1 MNMKNKQKKSTP
13 FIKQQGLT
21 FLEVLIAVVIL
32 VTGILGAVAMQ
43 ASAKQASF
51 DAMQR
56 SLASSLAQDIIER
69 MRGNNANN
77 IALYQVGS
85 PFGAGDVVA
94 AVDCSVLA
102 NNCNSNQIAFHD
114 LFEWEQALIGS
125 GTKNGDLNVGGL
137 INGVGCINV
146 NGNRIV
152 VAISWQ
158 GKTELADGAS
168 STTGVACGTS
178 GKNRRQVVINAFIM

>member
-1 MNMKNKQKKSTP
+1 MKNKQKKSRP

-137 INGVGCINV
+137 IDGVGCINV
-146 NGNRIV
+146 NGNRVV